1 MGGMSNVTDLA
12 LRDGLP
18 RKLTA
23 DQCVAL
29 VRELVAEGGRVTF
42 RPHAFQRME
51 EREITSAQ
59 VMQVLRRGEIT
70 EGPEYSVNFQNW
82 KFRMEAN
89 TAGESVSVVA
99 VIEIQTLMGVA
110 IAIITVI

>member
-1 MGGMSNVTDLA
+1 MGGMTTVTDLMM
-12 LRDGLP
+12 RGGLP

-23 DQCVAL
+23 EECRNW

-51 EREITSAQ
+51 ERDISNAQ
-59 VMQVLRRGEIT
+59 VMQVLQRGEVT
-70 EGPEYSVNFQNW
+70 EGPEYSTTYQNW

-89 TAGESVSVVA
+89 TAGEHVSVVA
-99 VIEIQTLMGVA
+99 AIEIQTLMGQS
-110 IAIITVI
+110 IAVITVI